1 MSKENSNDSLTV
13 GGRAAGAYPLL
24 QTGEFNLL
32 ARDQSHVIRT
42 PARTPI
48 KDLDSLPMVDRS
60 MIDFARYSRAIGMA
74 PMKNTVSFGARQN

>member
-13 GGRAAGAYPLL
+13 GGRTTGAYQLL

-42 PARTPI
+42 PARTP
-48 KDLDSLPMVDRS
+48 D
-60 MIDFARYSRAIGMA
+60 
-74 PMKNTVSFGARQN
+74 